1 MKTNREK
8 NQEHEAKE
16 LAKELAK
23 VRPKEPVYD
32 HKPLEEV
39 VRQWV
44 TKNEQT

>member
-8 NQEHEAKE
+8 NQEHDAKE
-16 LAKELAK
+16 EAK